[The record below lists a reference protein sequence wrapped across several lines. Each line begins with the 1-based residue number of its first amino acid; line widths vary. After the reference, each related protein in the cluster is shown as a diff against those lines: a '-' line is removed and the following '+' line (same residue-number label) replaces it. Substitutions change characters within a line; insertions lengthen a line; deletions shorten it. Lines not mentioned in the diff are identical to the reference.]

1 MALMVHW
8 ILQCRHMM
16 ADHSI
21 CNSSVLRNNVNQN
34 SNATNSTEICFEP
47 KQHSFARLEGRRACS
62 GIVTCCLGVFEIRGW
77 SRHNSPG
84 LCSFPSMPI
93 IGMEHTQCLASWNEK
108 AFVDLQVYDDCVTLL
123 SIGGFS
129 RCCFN
134 VEIVRLFSAG
144 MTLRLLLRTQPAASM
159 LSQQVE
165 LRGESPFSSRMASQ
179 VSQCLKSSES
189 LRTPA
194 PQSQHLCWKWHR
206 AACNGSNIVTMECFF
221 IIMLGM
227 QRK

>member
-1 MALMVHW
+1 MSQSGWLTV
-8 ILQCRHMM
+8 Q
-16 ADHSI
+16 
-21 CNSSVLRNNVNQN
+21 
-34 SNATNSTEICFEP
+34 
-47 KQHSFARLEGRRACS
+47 RRETQV
-62 GIVTCCLGVFEIRGW
+62 GELGWGDSEETR
-77 SRHNSPG
+77 SPRV
-84 LCSFPSMPI
+84 
-93 IGMEHTQCLASWNEK
+93 GMEHTQCLASWNEK

-179 VSQCLKSSES
+179 VSQCSKSSE
-189 LRTPA
+189 
-194 PQSQHLCWKWHR
+194 
-206 AACNGSNIVTMECFF
+206 
-221 IIMLGM
+221 
-227 QRK
+227 